1 MSDEAAKKH
10 RAPRAPRNSKP
21 LKAEQAVT
29 KIRRLQAEIVQVISV
44 IPESEKPAARAMLGA
59 VGIEIAG
66 L

>member
-1 MSDEAAKKH
+1 MIPEERK
-10 RAPRAPRNSKP
+10 RAPKNTKP

-44 IPESEKPAARAMLGA
+44 IPEEEKAAARAMLGA
-59 VGIEIAG
+59 VGLEVAG